1 MLKNR
6 KILLT
11 ALFIAA
17 LAVFFGLV
25 GKFNL
30 RLFPRVFDKNFWD
43 LLILV
48 ILVQA
53 VTQTFKVN
61 HYDEKVLKF
70 VSKLSGDLRYTLV
83 IPPLIFGL
91 LPMPAGAMLTA
102 DLTQK
107 AGDTL
112 NVQKKWLFF
121 FNYWFRHV
129 CEFSWP
135 LYGALILSAGIAG
148 IPVKDFLFTTFLYM
162 FLAFIGGIL
171 YLFTK
176 VKKIKNG
183 NKENFTFWT
192 FVKGAFETL
201 WPVIIL
207 IVLVLI
213 KVEMK
218 LAVLLTLL
226 FLFIIEKTKA
236 KDIVI
241 TLKNAILSEITLI
254 VFVVLI
260 FKGVVERTNVLS
272 LFAGFLDKNNVPQI
286 VPVIILPMAMS
297 FLTGITSA
305 GIGSTAPILKGL
317 YTFNPYFPYLAYVS
331 AICGVLISPFHLC
344 FITTKEYYKIGF
356 KEAYSTVIIP
366 VLLVMLVAILNSILI

>member
-1 MLKNR
+1 MLKDR

-11 ALFIAA
+11 ALFIAV
-17 LAVFFGLV
+17 LAVFLGLI
-25 GKFNL
+25 GNFKL
-30 RLFPRVFDKNFWD
+30 KLLPKVFDKNFWD
-43 LLILV
+43 LFILV

-61 HYDEKVLKF
+61 HYDTKVLKF
-70 VSKLSGDLRYTLV
+70 VTSISKDLRSTLV

-107 AGDTL
+107 AGENL
-112 NVQKKWLFF
+112 RVPKKWLFF

-148 IPVKDFLFTTFLYM
+148 IPVKDFLLTTFLYLIIAFTSGLI
-162 FLAFIGGIL
+162 FLL
-171 YLFTK
+171 TK

-183 NKENFTFWT
+183 DRIQLSFTGLI
-192 FVKGAFETL
+192 VKAFETL
-201 WPVIIL
+201 WPVILLIIL
-207 IVLVLI
+207 ILL
-213 KVEMK
+213 KTEMK

-226 FLFIIEKTKA
+226 LLFLVEKTEA
-236 KDIVI
+236 R
-241 TLKNAILSEITLI
+241 AIWTTFRNSVVSDITLI

-260 FKGVVERTNVLS
+260 FKGIVERTNTLS
-272 LFAGFLDKNNVPQI
+272 LFANLLAKHGVPTI
-286 VPVIILPMAMS
+286 VPVVMLPMIMA

-317 YTFNPYFPYLAYVS
+317 FSLNPYFPYLAYVS

-344 FITTKEYYKIGF
+344 FITTKEYYKINF
-356 KEAYSTVIIP
+356 AEAYSTILVPIM
-366 VLLVMLVAILNSILI
+366 LVMGIAVLKTVI

>member
-11 ALFIAA
+11 ALFIAF
-17 LAVFFGLV
+17 LAVFLGLI
-25 GKFNL
+25 GNFKL
-30 RLFPRVFDKNFWD
+30 KLLPKVFDKNFWD
-43 LLILV
+43 LFILV

-61 HYDEKVLKF
+61 HYDTKVLKL
-70 VSKLSGDLRYTLV
+70 VTSISKDLRSTLV

-107 AGDTL
+107 AGENL
-112 NVQKKWLFF
+112 RVPKKWLFF

-148 IPVKDFLFTTFLYM
+148 IPVKDFLLTTFLY
-162 FLAFIGGIL
+162 LIIAFISGLIFL
-171 YLFTK
+171 LTK

-183 NKENFTFWT
+183 DRIQLSFTGLI
-192 FVKGAFETL
+192 VKAFETL
-201 WPVIIL
+201 WPVILLIFLIL
-207 IVLVLI
+207 L
-213 KVEMK
+213 KTEMK

-226 FLFIIEKTKA
+226 LLFLLEKTEA
-236 KDIVI
+236 R
-241 TLKNAILSEITLI
+241 AIWTTFRNSVVSDITLI

-260 FKGVVERTNVLS
+260 FKGIVERTNTLS
-272 LFAGFLDKNNVPQI
+272 LFANLLAKHGVPTI
-286 VPVIILPMAMS
+286 VPVVMLPMIMA

-317 YTFNPYFPYLAYVS
+317 FSLNPYFPYLAYVS

-344 FITTKEYYKIGF
+344 FITTKEYYKINF
-356 KEAYSTVIIP
+356 AEAYSTILVPIMLIMGIA
-366 VLLVMLVAILNSILI
+366 VLKTVV

>member
-1 MLKNR
+1 MLRNR
-6 KILLT
+6 KIFLT
-11 ALFIAA
+11 ALFILG
-17 LAVFFGLV
+17 LAIFFGIIGSFQILLLP
-25 GKFNL
+25 K
-30 RLFPRVFDKNFWD
+30 VFDKNFWD
-43 LLILV
+43 LFILV

-61 HYDEKVLKF
+61 HYDTKVLKL
-70 VSKLSGDLRYTLV
+70 VTSISRDLRSTLV

-107 AGDTL
+107 AGENL
-112 NVQKKWLFF
+112 SVHKKWLFF

-148 IPVKDFLFTTFLYM
+148 IPVKDFLLTTFLYM
-162 FLAFIGGIL
+162 IVAFLGGLIFL
-171 YLFTK
+171 VTK

-183 NKENFTFWT
+183 ERVHLSFMGLIK
-192 FVKGAFETL
+192 KSIETL
-201 WPVIIL
+201 WPVLLL
-207 IVLVLI
+207 IVLILF
-213 KVEMK
+213 KTEMK

-226 FLFIIEKTKA
+226 LLFLVEKAGGKA
-236 KDIVI
+236 ILT
-241 TLKNAILSEITLI
+241 TLKNSVFSDITLI

-260 FKGVVERTNVLS
+260 FKGIVERTNTLA
-272 LFAGFLDKNNVPQI
+272 LFANLLTKHKVPTI
-286 VPVIILPMAMS
+286 VPVVLLPMLMA

-317 YTFNPYFPYLAYVS
+317 FALNPYFPYLAYVS

-344 FITTKEYYKIGF
+344 FITTKEYYKINF
-356 KEAYSTVIIP
+356 VEAYSTILAPIT
-366 VLLVMLVAILNSILI
+366 LVMGIAILKTVL

>member
-11 ALFIAA
+11 ALFIAV
-17 LAVFFGLV
+17 LGVFLGLI
-25 GKFNL
+25 GNFKL
-30 RLFPRVFDKNFWD
+30 KLLPKVFDKNFWD
-43 LLILV
+43 LFILV

-61 HYDEKVLKF
+61 HYDTKVLKL
-70 VSKLSGDLRYTLV
+70 VTSISKDLRSTLV

-107 AGDTL
+107 AGENL
-112 NVQKKWLFF
+112 RVPKKWLFF

-148 IPVKDFLFTTFLYM
+148 IPVKDFLLMTFLY
-162 FLAFIGGIL
+162 LIIAFISGLIFL
-171 YLFTK
+171 LIK

-183 NKENFTFWT
+183 DRIQLSFTGLI
-192 FVKGAFETL
+192 VKAFETL
-201 WPVIIL
+201 WPVILLIIL
-207 IVLVLI
+207 ILL
-213 KVEMK
+213 KTEMK

-226 FLFIIEKTKA
+226 LLFLVEKTEA
-236 KDIVI
+236 R
-241 TLKNAILSEITLI
+241 AIWTTFRNSAVSDITLI

-260 FKGVVERTNVLS
+260 FKGIVERTNTLS
-272 LFAGFLDKNNVPQI
+272 LFANLLAKHGVPTI
-286 VPVIILPMAMS
+286 VPVVMLPMIMA

-317 YTFNPYFPYLAYVS
+317 FSLNPYFPYLAYVS

-344 FITTKEYYKIGF
+344 FITTKEYYKINF
-356 KEAYSTVIIP
+356 AEAYSTILVPIM
-366 VLLVMLVAILNSILI
+366 LVMGIAVLKTVV

>member
-11 ALFIAA
+11 ALFIAF
-17 LAVFFGLV
+17 LAVFLGLI
-25 GKFNL
+25 GNFKL
-30 RLFPRVFDKNFWD
+30 KLLPKVFDKNFWD
-43 LLILV
+43 LFILV

-61 HYDEKVLKF
+61 HYDTKVLKL
-70 VSKLSGDLRYTLV
+70 VTSISKDLRSTLV

-107 AGDTL
+107 AGENL
-112 NVQKKWLFF
+112 RVPKKWLFF

-148 IPVKDFLFTTFLYM
+148 IPVKDFLLTTFLY
-162 FLAFIGGIL
+162 LIIAFISGLIFL
-171 YLFTK
+171 LTK

-183 NKENFTFWT
+183 DRIQLSFTGLI
-192 FVKGAFETL
+192 VKAFETL
-201 WPVIIL
+201 WPVILLIFLIL
-207 IVLVLI
+207 L
-213 KVEMK
+213 KTEMK

-226 FLFIIEKTKA
+226 LLFLLEKTEA
-236 KDIVI
+236 R
-241 TLKNAILSEITLI
+241 AIWTTFRNSVVSDITLI
-254 VFVVLI
+254 VLVVLI
-260 FKGVVERTNVLS
+260 FKGIVERTNTLS
-272 LFAGFLDKNNVPQI
+272 LFANLLAKHGVPTI
-286 VPVIILPMAMS
+286 VPVVMLPMIMA

-317 YTFNPYFPYLAYVS
+317 FSLNPYFPYLAYVS

-344 FITTKEYYKIGF
+344 FITTKEYYKINF
-356 KEAYSTVIIP
+356 AEAYSTILVPIMLIMGIA
-366 VLLVMLVAILNSILI
+366 VLKTVV